1 VGVALVIASDPEA
14 FLELLSQDVLAAA
27 PKLLGWRLVRGD
39 LQARIV
45 EVEAYRSD
53 EPAAHSYKKTKMKN
67 MAMFG
72 PPGNAYIYF
81 NYGVHWMLNLVAH
94 EEGDAAAILIR
105 AAQPIA
111 GLETFKERRP
121 KAKRDEDLL
130 SGPGKLAA
138 AFNID
143 PRDNALPLLE
153 PTNDR
158 DRLHLLPPDEPV
170 QTVVTGPRVGI
181 AIGKAHDFPWRF
193 IDADRMRWASRPW
206 LK

>member
-1 VGVALVIASDPEA
+1 VGQELVD
-14 FLELLSQDVLAAA
+14 LLRRDVLAAA

-39 LQARIV
+39 LMARIV

-53 EPAAHSYKKTKMKN
+53 EPAAHSYGKTKMKN

-94 EEGDAAAILIR
+94 KEGDAAAILIR
-105 AAQPIA
+105 AAEPLE
-111 GLETFKERRP
+111 GLDIFRQRRP

-138 AFNID
+138 AFDID

-153 PTNDR
+153 PSEDP
-158 DRLHLLPPDEPV
+158 DKLYLLPPDQPV
-170 QTVVTGPRVGI
+170 KKVLEAPRVGI
-181 AIGKAHDFPWRF
+181 AIGKAHELPWRF
-193 IDADRMRWASRPW
+193 IDTDRLRWASKPW
-206 LK
+206 PK